1 MYFYL
6 NISFIFVFLMH
17 SLHGVESFIRVDPDS
32 AVTRALVSNK
42 HLRAAELEIK
52 RARVQLHWEG
62 RLNNPELE
70 ISSSSDALGNGEGE
84 SVFEVAFAQQ
94 FPLTS
99 KLRKARNLRQVQL
112 GLAEAEVNDQ
122 RRDLANKVRTACIMI
137 ATAQQKKEL
146 YTKQSKLNEEIADFL
161 DSAAERG
168 EASVLD
174 STKARLA
181 AKVFKQKT
189 NAASSEI
196 ERWLGELRDL
206 LSLPSESGLIVS
218 ADLQLP
224 AESPS
229 RKIDIKSALSR
240 RPDYQVALIKT
251 NLARAELS
259 LAKANSLEDFAV
271 KIFAE
276 RERKTDAPEGLGSN
290 SMIGLSLS
298 FPLPL
303 RKRNESAIESANIN
317 ISKHHIEA
325 DSLALNIENNIKVA
339 LNARQASLEAAR
351 ESSSVILE
359 IAEKNLKGYREAY
372 STGQVSFVQ
381 LQLAQEQKL
390 DLEQSSLELVHEYH
404 IADASVKY
412 ITATDI
418 FSGISERRS
427 TFKLKKKNP

>member
-1 MYFYL
+1 
-6 NISFIFVFLMH
+6 MH
-17 SLHGVESFIRVDPDS
+17 SLHGVESFIRVDPES

-70 ISSSSDALGNGEGE
+70 ISSSSDVLGNGEGE

-206 LSLPSESGLIVS
+206 LSLSSESGLIVS

-259 LAKANSLEDFAV
+259 
-271 KIFAE
+271 
-276 RERKTDAPEGLGSN
+276 
-290 SMIGLSLS
+290 
-298 FPLPL
+298 
-303 RKRNESAIESANIN
+303 
-317 ISKHHIEA
+317 
-325 DSLALNIENNIKVA
+325 
-339 LNARQASLEAAR
+339 
-351 ESSSVILE
+351 
-359 IAEKNLKGYREAY
+359 
-372 STGQVSFVQ
+372 
-381 LQLAQEQKL
+381 
-390 DLEQSSLELVHEYH
+390 
-404 IADASVKY
+404 
-412 ITATDI
+412 
-418 FSGISERRS
+418 
-427 TFKLKKKNP
+427 